1 MYFGEY
7 HSFPVGYLEGY
18 LVLPPLS
25 SCCNLTPVIFG
36 SGNWV
41 TITGIA
47 WDSGSQFHDLLGCG
61 AHLQ

>member
-1 MYFGEY
+1 MYFREY
-7 HSFPVGYLEGY
+7 HSYHLGYQEGEVFGRYHRVANLES
-18 LVLPPLS
+18 V
-25 SCCNLTPVIFG
+25 TFG
-36 SGNWV
+36 CGNWG